1 MKHLEQFAQDR
12 IDVQCLVCDWKGKW
26 LDVKWIRTE
35 SNDPKATVR
44 VFINTGTCP
53 KCPDGYLV
61 TAEERKSDEFW
72 EIRPG
77 LKEKIAA
84 LKRASKPIPPCP

>member
-1 MKHLEQFAQDR
+1 MKRLEQFAQDR
-12 IDVQCLVCDWKGKW
+12 IDVQCLVCDWKGRW
-26 LDVKWIRTE
+26 EDVAWDAFFAAVVNGNIKR
-35 SNDPKATVR
+35 AV
-44 VFINTGTCP
+44 CP
-53 KCPDGYLV
+53 HCGLGKGCII
-61 TAEERKSDEFW
+61 TAEERKADDFW